1 MANDMLIILFRHG
14 RAVSKEEAG
23 SDEERWLTKRGRC
36 EVEAVAR
43 LLPVKPPTV
52 YTSPL
57 RRARETAEVIAA
69 VHGSSVRLHPG
80 LAPGA
85 DLGALKSVEELR
97 DGVVFV
103 GHNPDL
109 EEMIEALTGGR
120 VRLAAGT
127 AAGIEVDE
135 NLAEGRLVFLIPP
148 SVATRVH
155 PCEEA

>member
-1 MANDMLIILFRHG
+1 MVLVVFFRHG

-23 SDEERWLTKRGRC
+23 SDENRWLTPRGRC

-43 LLPVKPPTV
+43 LLPVKPLVV

-57 RRARETAEVIAA
+57 RRARETASIISSI
-69 VHGSSVRLHPG
+69 HGSEVRVLER

-85 DLGALKSVEELR
+85 DLGVLKEVELV
-97 DGVVFV
+97 DGVVLV

-109 EEMIEALTGGR
+109 EEMVEALTGGR
-120 VRLAAGT
+120 VKLSAGAAAGVD
-127 AAGIEVDE
+127 VDE
-135 NLAEGRLVFLIPP
+135 SLASGTLVFLVPP
-148 SVATRVH
+148 AVATRVH